1 MSDLRSPGKSL
12 VKGWPRAK
20 QRSLRHTT
28 NCGRTSRP
36 CERPSESDKKSKELR
51 QKSCGSSKRRRAKFQ
66 SQQVNVGSTRNG
78 TFCSRLT
85 CFTGKTQA
93 PDLGNA
99 RASAGAYF
107 SSWGSWATEKRKGW
121 GNRSVSANQSPATS
135 PHPGDVKRAEE
146 FQRDKGASL
155 DGSTL
160 HSSSGISGHKRIAS
174 YDERTDGEDT
184 NNGGVFFDAEVAEQ
198 ERNAWRA

>member
-1 MSDLRSPGKSL
+1 
-12 VKGWPRAK
+12 VKGWPRVK

-28 NCGRTSRP
+28 SCGRISRL
-36 CERPSESDKKSKELR
+36 CERPSENDKKSKEPR
-51 QKSCGSSKRRRAKFQ
+51 QRSCGSSKRRRAKFQ
-66 SQQVNVGSTRNG
+66 SQQVNVGQSEMEP
-78 TFCSRLT
+78 FAVAPLT
-85 CFTGKTQA
+85 CFPGKTQA

-160 HSSSGISGHKRIAS
+160 HSSSRNSGHKRIAS

>member
-1 MSDLRSPGKSL
+1 MS
-12 VKGWPRAK
+12 
-20 QRSLRHTT
+20 
-28 NCGRTSRP
+28 
-36 CERPSESDKKSKELR
+36 
-51 QKSCGSSKRRRAKFQ
+51 
-66 SQQVNVGSTRNG
+66 
-78 TFCSRLT
+78 
-85 CFTGKTQA
+85 
-93 PDLGNA
+93 NA

-107 SSWGSWATEKRKGW
+107 SSWGSWASEKRKGW

-135 PHPGDVKRAEE
+135 PHPGDIKRAEE

-160 HSSSGISGHKRIAS
+160 HTSSGNSGHKRIAS

-184 NNGGVFFDAEVAEQ
+184 NNKGVFFDAEVAEQ

>member
-1 MSDLRSPGKSL
+1 M

-20 QRSLRHTT
+20 QKFLRHTT
-28 NCGRTSRP
+28 NYGPISRP
-36 CERPSESDKKSKELR
+36 CERPNENDKKSKEPR
-51 QKSCGSSKRRRAKFQ
+51 QKSCGLSKRRRAKSQ
-66 SQQVNVGSTRNG
+66 SQQANVGQPDMEPLAAAA
-78 TFCSRLT
+78 LT
-85 CFTGKTQA
+85 CLGKTQA

-107 SSWGSWATEKRKGW
+107 SSWGSWASEKRKGW

-135 PHPGDVKRAEE
+135 PHPGDLKRAEE

-160 HSSSGISGHKRIAS
+160 HSSSGNSGHKRIAS
-174 YDERTDGEDT
+174 YDERTDGEDM